1 MNDPLKKAC
10 ALSAEKTANA
20 IPEDMDYPAF
30 SASHANKISQIEDSL
45 TVKKRYPVIKVMVAA
60 AIIVTLSLSVFASTD
75 AGKYVIEKVRGHM
88 EFSVND
94 PYEGDLKEGIT
105 VGAVPDGYHLD
116 FDIQT
121 EKYSFNYYISMDEAG
136 YQNGYIEVSKFTS
149 DTVYCYDDGFY
160 CNRDMIERGNRTY
173 VSLWDTEIS
182 PLTGNTS
189 PVIDRKLLWNEGDYI
204 YAVTFRESR
213 DEEFDKGFTIEEMLV
228 IADTIK

>member
-20 IPEDMDYPAF
+20 IPDDSDCPVF
-30 SASHANKISQIEDSL
+30 SAAHENKINQIADSL
-45 TVKKRYPVIKVMVAA
+45 KAKKHHHMIKVMVAA
-60 AIIVTLSLSVFASTD
+60 AIIVTLSLSVFATTD
-75 AGKYVIEKVRGHM
+75 AGKYVIEKVRGHA

-105 VGAVPDGYHLD
+105 VGAVPDGYDLD

-121 EKYSFNYYISMDEAG
+121 EKYSYNYYISMDAADC
-136 YQNGYIEVSKFTS
+136 QNGYIEVAKFTS
-149 DTVYCYDDGFY
+149 DTVYCYDDELY

-173 VSLWDTEIS
+173 VSLWTTEIS
-182 PLTGNTS
+182 PFTGKAS
-189 PVIDRKLLWNEGDYI
+189 PAIDRKLLWNEGDYI
-204 YAVTFRESR
+204 YTVTFSEGR
-213 DEEFDKGFTIEEMLV
+213 DEAFNKGFTVEEMLI